1 MSDSDSGS
9 AGSVAH
15 APKARKGQDGQVA
28 KLRDRRSARVAS
40 ASQLHKS
47 GKRCRSSAQPSSG
60 EAPAASPAADPS
72 AQPPTGLPADPSAGP
87 PTGLPADTLADLVA
101 RIGTLEQNQADSQQ
115 LRSDL
120 LQTQTELAA
129 TRTELLK
136 AQSDLT
142 AACSDLAGF
151 KGSVNKRLGEQTSH
165 SIARE
170 TAVKDGLR
178 QQVNAE
184 GSSLEHLS
192 QRIRANN
199 IVLHGVPDIAAH
211 SRPADLTR
219 YVSNKLDTATPHR
232 GSPSQALSQ
241 SIRAVSHIGRPG
253 SGKRAVLVEFSTH
266 TAKHEAFKLSPH
278 LRRSGLHLADELTPK
293 QLKAQKGLEADFSA
307 LKLKGFRPFYRR
319 GELKYRDQG
328 VNRTCKRGEAIRVSA
343 PVSPSRAS
351 PAPPGPPPR
360 APAPGRQGV
369 RTSLPG
375 HPSHGI
381 GSSSSGRIGSSNG
394 SRSGRRCRTL
404 TRGRAPTS
412 CGAWRHR
419 HAGPFL
425 GAWRWT
431 FCPSPVPIGGCQP
444 TPTKSAP
451 CLISGMERV
460 RPFRG
465 HISSS

>member
-15 APKARKGQDGQVA
+15 APKARKVQDGQVA
-28 KLRDRRSARVAS
+28 KLRDRFEHPMSQALTVVPTRRSARVAS
-40 ASQLHKS
+40 AGQLHKS

-60 EAPAASPAADPS
+60 EAPAAPPAADPS

-87 PTGLPADTLADLVA
+87 PTGLPADTLADL
-101 RIGTLEQNQADSQQ
+101 
-115 LRSDL
+115 
-120 LQTQTELAA
+120 TELAA

-142 AACSDLAGF
+142 VACSDLAGF

-219 YVSNKLDTATPHR
+219 YVSNKLDSATPRR

-375 HPSHGI
+375 HPSP
-381 GSSSSGRIGSSNG
+381 GSTAGGGPAPGQSATAASTSAAIDAANAATAAAANAMAGDGDTEMQAPSSGPG
-394 SRSGRRCRTL
+394 
-404 TRGRAPTS
+404 
-412 CGAWRHR
+412 
-419 HAGPFL
+419 AGPSAL
-425 GAWRWT
+425 A
-431 FCPSPVPIGGCQP
+431 PSQ
-444 TPTKSAP
+444 
-451 CLISGMERV
+451 
-460 RPFRG
+460 
-465 HISSS
+465 

>member
-1 MSDSDSGS
+1 M
-9 AGSVAH
+9 
-15 APKARKGQDGQVA
+15 
-28 KLRDRRSARVAS
+28 AS

>member
-1 MSDSDSGS
+1 MSDSDNGS

-15 APKARKGQDGQVA
+15 AHKARKGQDGQVA
-28 KLRDRRSARVAS
+28 KLRNRFEQPMSQALTVVPARRSARVAS
-40 ASQLHKS
+40 AGQPQQT
-47 GKRCRSSAQPSSG
+47 GKRCRSSAQPSSSG
-60 EAPAASPAADPS
+60 APAASSAADPS
-72 AQPPTGLPADPSAGP
+72 AHPPTGLPADPSAVP
-87 PTGLPADTLADLVA
+87 PADALADLLA
-101 RIGTLEQNQADSQQ
+101 RIGALEQNQAESQQ

-129 TRTELLK
+129 TRSELLK
-136 AQSDLT
+136 AQTELT
-142 AACSDLAGF
+142 AACSDLAEF

-170 TAVKDGLR
+170 TAVKDRLQ

-184 GSSLEHLS
+184 GSNLEHLS

-219 YVSNKLDTATPHR
+219 YVSNKLDSATPRR

-278 LRRSGLHLADELTPK
+278 LRCSGLHLADELTPK

-343 PVSPSRAS
+343 PISPPRAS

-360 APAPGRQGV
+360 GPAPGRQGV
-369 RTSLPG
+369 RTLSPG
-375 HPSHGI
+375 RPSP
-381 GSSSSGRIGSSNG
+381 GSTAGGGPAPGQRTAAASTSAAIAAANAATAAAANAMAGDGDTEMPAPSSGPGASPSA
-394 SRSGRRCRTL
+394 L
-404 TRGRAPTS
+404 APS
-412 CGAWRHR
+412 
-419 HAGPFL
+419 
-425 GAWRWT
+425 
-431 FCPSPVPIGGCQP
+431 Q
-444 TPTKSAP
+444 
-451 CLISGMERV
+451 
-460 RPFRG
+460 
-465 HISSS
+465 

>member
-1 MSDSDSGS
+1 MSDSDNGS

-15 APKARKGQDGQVA
+15 AHKARKGQDGQVA
-28 KLRDRRSARVAS
+28 NLRNRFEHPTSQALTVVPARRSARVAS
-40 ASQLHKS
+40 AGQPQQT
-47 GKRCRSSAQPSSG
+47 GKRCRSSAQPSSSG
-60 EAPAASPAADPS
+60 APAASSAADSS
-72 AQPPTGLPADPSAGP
+72 ARPPTDA
-87 PTGLPADTLADLVA
+87 LADLLA
-101 RIGTLEQNQADSQQ
+101 RIGALEQNQADSQQ

-129 TRTELLK
+129 TRSELLK
-136 AQSDLT
+136 AQTELT
-142 AACSDLAGF
+142 AACSDLTEF

-170 TAVKDGLR
+170 TAVKDGLQ

-219 YVSNKLDTATPHR
+219 YLSNKLDSATPRR

-253 SGKRAVLVEFSTH
+253 SSKRAVLVEFSTH
-266 TAKHEAFKLSPH
+266 TAKREAFKLSPH
-278 LRRSGLHLADELTPK
+278 LRCSGLHLADELTPK
-293 QLKAQKGLEADFSA
+293 QLKAQKGLEADFSG

-343 PVSPSRAS
+343 PISPPRAS

-360 APAPGRQGV
+360 GPAPGRQGV
-369 RTSLPG
+369 RTSSPG
-375 HPSHGI
+375 
-381 GSSSSGRIGSSNG
+381 R
-394 SRSGRRCRTL
+394 
-404 TRGRAPTS
+404 
-412 CGAWRHR
+412 
-419 HAGPFL
+419 
-425 GAWRWT
+425 
-431 FCPSPVPIGGCQP
+431 PSPGSIAGGGPAPGQS
-444 TPTKSAP
+444 TAAASTSAVIATANAAIAAAANAMVGDGDTEMP
-451 CLISGMERV
+451 APSS
-460 RPFRG
+460 RPG
-465 HISSS
+465 ASLSALAPSQ

>member
-1 MSDSDSGS
+1 MHARTRVGMSDSDSGS

-28 KLRDRRSARVAS
+28 KLRDRFEHPMSQALTVVPTRRSARVAS
-40 ASQLHKS
+40 AGQLHKS

-72 AQPPTGLPADPSAGP
+72 AQPPTGLPADPSAGA

-219 YVSNKLDTATPHR
+219 YVSNKLDTATPRR

-360 APAPGRQGV
+360 GPAPGRQGV

-375 HPSHGI
+375 HPSP
-381 GSSSSGRIGSSNG
+381 GSTAGGGPAPGQSAAAASTSAAIAAANAATAAAANAMAGDGDTEMQAPSSGPG
-394 SRSGRRCRTL
+394 
-404 TRGRAPTS
+404 
-412 CGAWRHR
+412 
-419 HAGPFL
+419 AGPSAL
-425 GAWRWT
+425 A
-431 FCPSPVPIGGCQP
+431 PSQ
-444 TPTKSAP
+444 
-451 CLISGMERV
+451 
-460 RPFRG
+460 
-465 HISSS
+465 

>member
-1 MSDSDSGS
+1 MSDSDNGS

-15 APKARKGQDGQVA
+15 AHKARKGQDGQVA
-28 KLRDRRSARVAS
+28 KLRNRFEQPVSQALTVVPARRSARVAS
-40 ASQLHKS
+40 AGQPQQTASAA
-47 GKRCRSSAQPSSG
+47 GK
-60 EAPAASPAADPS
+60 
-72 AQPPTGLPADPSAGP
+72 PADPSAVP
-87 PTGLPADTLADLVA
+87 PADALADLLA
-101 RIGTLEQNQADSQQ
+101 RIGALEQNQAESQQ

-129 TRTELLK
+129 TRSELLK
-136 AQSDLT
+136 AQTELT
-142 AACSDLAGF
+142 AACSDLAEF
-151 KGSVNKRLGEQTSH
+151 KCSVNKRLGEQTSH

-170 TAVKDGLR
+170 TAVKDGLQ

-184 GSSLEHLS
+184 GSNLKHLS

-219 YVSNKLDTATPHR
+219 YVSNKLDSATPRR

-278 LRRSGLHLADELTPK
+278 LRCSGLHLADELTPK
-293 QLKAQKGLEADFSA
+293 QLKAQRGLEADLSA
-307 LKLKGFRPFYRR
+307 FKLKGFRPFYRR

-343 PVSPSRAS
+343 PISPPRAS

-360 APAPGRQGV
+360 GPAPGRQGV
-369 RTSLPG
+369 RTLSPG
-375 HPSHGI
+375 
-381 GSSSSGRIGSSNG
+381 R
-394 SRSGRRCRTL
+394 
-404 TRGRAPTS
+404 
-412 CGAWRHR
+412 
-419 HAGPFL
+419 
-425 GAWRWT
+425 
-431 FCPSPVPIGGCQP
+431 PSPSSTANGGP
-444 TPTKSAP
+444 APGRSTAAASTSAAIAAANAATAAAANAMAGDGDTEMP
-451 CLISGMERV
+451 APSLGPGAS
-460 RPFRG
+460 P
-465 HISSS
+465 SALAPSQ

>member
-1 MSDSDSGS
+1 MSDSDNGS

-15 APKARKGQDGQVA
+15 AHKARKGQDGQVA
-28 KLRDRRSARVAS
+28 KLRNRFEQPMSQALTVVPARRSARVAS
-40 ASQLHKS
+40 AGQPQQT
-47 GKRCRSSAQPSSG
+47 GKRCRSSAQPSSSG
-60 EAPAASPAADPS
+60 APAASSAADPS
-72 AQPPTGLPADPSAGP
+72 AHPPTGLPADPSAVP
-87 PTGLPADTLADLVA
+87 PADALADLLT
-101 RIGTLEQNQADSQQ
+101 RIGALEQNQAESQQ

-129 TRTELLK
+129 TRSELLK
-136 AQSDLT
+136 AQTELP
-142 AACSDLAGF
+142 AAYSDLAEF

-170 TAVKDGLR
+170 TAVKDGLQ

-184 GSSLEHLS
+184 GSNLEHLS

-219 YVSNKLDTATPHR
+219 YVSNKLDSATPRR

-266 TAKHEAFKLSPH
+266 TAKHEAFKLAPH
-278 LRRSGLHLADELTPK
+278 LRCSGLHLADELTPK

-319 GELKYRDQG
+319 GELK
-328 VNRTCKRGEAIRVSA
+328 
-343 PVSPSRAS
+343 AS

-360 APAPGRQGV
+360 GPAPGRKGV
-369 RTSLPG
+369 RTSSPG
-375 HPSHGI
+375 RPNP
-381 GSSSSGRIGSSNG
+381 GSTAGGGPALGQSTAVASTAAAIAAANAATAAAANVMAGDGDTKMPAPSSGPGASPSA
-394 SRSGRRCRTL
+394 L
-404 TRGRAPTS
+404 APS
-412 CGAWRHR
+412 
-419 HAGPFL
+419 
-425 GAWRWT
+425 
-431 FCPSPVPIGGCQP
+431 Q
-444 TPTKSAP
+444 
-451 CLISGMERV
+451 
-460 RPFRG
+460 
-465 HISSS
+465 

>member
-1 MSDSDSGS
+1 MSDSGS

-28 KLRDRRSARVAS
+28 KLRDRFEHPMSQALTVVPTRRSARVAS
-40 ASQLHKS
+40 AGQLHKS

-60 EAPAASPAADPS
+60 EAPAVSPAADPS

-151 KGSVNKRLGEQTSH
+151 KGSVNKRLGEQTRH

-219 YVSNKLDTATPHR
+219 YVSNKLDTAIPRR
-232 GSPSQALSQ
+232 GSPSQAL
-241 SIRAVSHIGRPG
+241 I
-253 SGKRAVLVEFSTH
+253 
-266 TAKHEAFKLSPH
+266 
-278 LRRSGLHLADELTPK
+278 
-293 QLKAQKGLEADFSA
+293 
-307 LKLKGFRPFYRR
+307 
-319 GELKYRDQG
+319 
-328 VNRTCKRGEAIRVSA
+328 
-343 PVSPSRAS
+343 PVHS
-351 PAPPGPPPR
+351 
-360 APAPGRQGV
+360 
-369 RTSLPG
+369 
-375 HPSHGI
+375 
-381 GSSSSGRIGSSNG
+381 
-394 SRSGRRCRTL
+394 
-404 TRGRAPTS
+404 
-412 CGAWRHR
+412 
-419 HAGPFL
+419 
-425 GAWRWT
+425 
-431 FCPSPVPIGGCQP
+431 GCQP
-444 TPTKSAP
+444 PW
-451 CLISGMERV
+451 
-460 RPFRG
+460 
-465 HISSS
+465 

>member
-1 MSDSDSGS
+1 MQNMTIWTGGIWGPGVEDPQSWSPEYSS
-9 AGSVAH
+9 SQKSV
-15 APKARKGQDGQVA
+15 
-28 KLRDRRSARVAS
+28 
-40 ASQLHKS
+40 
-47 GKRCRSSAQPSSG
+47 SSAQPSSG

-72 AQPPTGLPADPSAGP
+72 AHPPTGLPADPSAGP
-87 PTGLPADTLADLVA
+87 LTGLPADTLADLVA

-199 IVLHGVPDIAAH
+199 IVLHEAHLPKHYPSPFGLSATLIGLGAA
-211 SRPADLTR
+211 
-219 YVSNKLDTATPHR
+219 R
-232 GSPSQALSQ
+232 GLSLWSSP
-241 SIRAVSHIGRPG
+241 P
-253 SGKRAVLVEFSTH
+253 T
-266 TAKHEAFKLSPH
+266 KHEAFKLSPH

-375 HPSHGI
+375 HPSP
-381 GSSSSGRIGSSNG
+381 GSTAGGGPAPGQSAAPASTSAAIAAANAATAAAANAMAGDGDTEMQAPSSGPG
-394 SRSGRRCRTL
+394 
-404 TRGRAPTS
+404 
-412 CGAWRHR
+412 
-419 HAGPFL
+419 AGPSAL
-425 GAWRWT
+425 A
-431 FCPSPVPIGGCQP
+431 PSQ
-444 TPTKSAP
+444 
-451 CLISGMERV
+451 
-460 RPFRG
+460 
-465 HISSS
+465 

>member
-1 MSDSDSGS
+1 M
-9 AGSVAH
+9 
-15 APKARKGQDGQVA
+15 
-28 KLRDRRSARVAS
+28 
-40 ASQLHKS
+40 
-47 GKRCRSSAQPSSG
+47 
-60 EAPAASPAADPS
+60 
-72 AQPPTGLPADPSAGP
+72 
-87 PTGLPADTLADLVA
+87 
-101 RIGTLEQNQADSQQ
+101 
-115 LRSDL
+115 
-120 LQTQTELAA
+120 
-129 TRTELLK
+129 
-136 AQSDLT
+136 
-142 AACSDLAGF
+142 
-151 KGSVNKRLGEQTSH
+151 NKRLGEQTSH

-219 YVSNKLDTATPHR
+219 YVSNKLDTATPRR

-278 LRRSGLHLADELTPK
+278 LRRSDLHLADELTPK

-307 LKLKGFRPFYRR
+307 LKLKGFRPFYRC

-375 HPSHGI
+375 HRSP
-381 GSSSSGRIGSSNG
+381 GSTSGGGPAPGQSAAPASTSAAIAMLLPMRPLLLLPMPWLAMETQ
-394 SRSGRRCRTL
+394 RCRPL
-404 TRGRAPTS
+404 PRGLALDLLP
-412 CGAWRHR
+412 
-419 HAGPFL
+419 
-425 GAWRWT
+425 
-431 FCPSPVPIGGCQP
+431 
-444 TPTKSAP
+444 
-451 CLISGMERV
+451 
-460 RPFRG
+460 
-465 HISSS
+465 